1 MIILAAYTDVELS
14 LFLVLAFWC
23 LLSALATV
31 QAQNLMR
38 AIVWLINLM
47 IGVGALY
54 IFLAAEFLGMIQ
66 LIVYAGGI
74 MVLMLFGIMLTGKD
88 PSYPPSEFV
97 SWKYSLP
104 PALLLLVLGTYAIL
118 ESEPLLPEDISGN
131 LTPQEAL
138 RTVALSLFNDYWI
151 VLLILGLVLLAA
163 LIGSVYLIKREV
175 WESKE
180 SGLS

>member
-1 MIILAAYTDVELS
+1 MASFDWELT
-14 LFLVLAFWC
+14 LFLILAFWC
-23 LLSALATV
+23 LLCSLLTISAK
-31 QAQNLMR
+31 NLMH

-47 IGVGALY
+47 IGVAALY

-104 PALLLLVLGTYAIL
+104 PALLLLVLGIFAIL
-118 ESEPLLPEDISGN
+118 ESGPLLPEDIAGTA
-131 LTPQEAL
+131 TPQEAI
-138 RTVALSLFNDYWI
+138 RTVALTLFNDYWI

-180 SGLS
+180 SGIA